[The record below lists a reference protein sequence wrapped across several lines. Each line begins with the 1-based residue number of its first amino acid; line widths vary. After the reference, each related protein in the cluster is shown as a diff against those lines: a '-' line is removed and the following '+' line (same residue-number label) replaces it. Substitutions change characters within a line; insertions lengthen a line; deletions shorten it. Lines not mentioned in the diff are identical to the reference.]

1 MPAINS
7 EPRRRPCRRPAAAPR
22 PPRGRPRNQYLRRPL
37 TGGVLVDD
45 AYGTY
50 RAVHRRVAAAVAEQ
64 YIDAKALAAA
74 ARLLDIGVDGGT
86 GRVLLQSAAE
96 EPPLLDFAMCDVRT
110 GGKTAVHRCI
120 RAGWAKAGGDEEA
133 VRMLDALATSSTSLY
148 EVAGRSPDSGTAELV
163 DLLGSGRIAVADR
176 SLSMG
181 GPAPLAV
188 FLRVLRLGDLN
199 MTSGMAMA
207 FPTAAVPTAISKYEE
222 VAKRS
227 RRRPEI
233 VRFASFFR
241 LYRAYGIAARYAA
254 LPETA
259 GA

>member
-1 MPAINS
+1 M
-7 EPRRRPCRRPAAAPR
+7 
-22 PPRGRPRNQYLRRPL
+22 
-37 TGGVLVDD
+37 DD
-45 AYGTY
+45 TYGAY
-50 RAVHRRVAAAVAEQ
+50 RAAHRRVAAAVAER
-64 YIDAKALAAA
+64 YIDAKALASA

-86 GRVLLQSAAE
+86 GRILLQSAAE

-110 GGKTAVHRCI
+110 GGMTAVQRCI
-120 RAGWAKAGGDEEA
+120 KDGWAEAGGGDGDEAARVLE
-133 VRMLDALATSSTSLY
+133 ALASSSASLY
-148 EVAGRSPDSGTAELV
+148 EVAGRNPDSGTAELV

-181 GPAPLAV
+181 GQAPLAA

-207 FPTAAVPTAISKYEE
+207 FPAAAAPTAISKYKEI
-222 VAKRS
+222 AKRS
-227 RRRPEI
+227 RRRPEL

-241 LYRAYGIAARYAA
+241 LYRVYGIAARYAA